1 MEKYIVYQTTNKI
14 NNKIYIGV
22 HCTNNPD
29 GFDGYIGC
37 GVRITQPCTYMNPK
51 TPFQFAVKKYGT
63 GAFIRTTLAKFLI
76 QKKKHLNQKR
86 KLLTKSFFKEKMSII
101 QQKVENSI

>member
-51 TPFQFAVKKYGT
+51 TPFQYAVKNAIGT
-63 GAFIRTTLAKFLI
+63 RILPSCF
-76 QKKKHLNQKR
+76 KKG
-86 KLLTKSFFKEKMSII
+86 I
-101 QQKVENSI
+101 